1 MSPDTSALFKKKIK
15 TQKLKKLKRKLLIMI
30 MINIILL
37 KNSDQIRSD
46 NFTGRLAQANLTRKM
61 IFLIL

>member
-1 MSPDTSALFKKKIK
+1 MSPDTSDLFKKRTI

-46 NFTGRLAQANLTRKM
+46 NFTGRLAQANLTCKM